1 MGSSSPYWFLWCLG
15 NHFFTNVFRSRS
27 SSSRLRLRNRSM
39 FDLLLSLCFADL
51 LVGLVTIPVDLILE
65 TDLLNRPALCYS
77 ALFVSQGKP
86 LFLRFSLEQTRDRRT
101 HLLKCDIDEQG
112 VPLIMICSALFIF
125 IRVNS

>member
-1 MGSSSPYWFLWCLG
+1 MVPWTGSPYGLFMASRV
-15 NHFFTNVFRSRS
+15 FTILFRSRS

-39 FDLLLSLCFADL
+39 FDLLLSLCVADL

-77 ALFVSQGKP
+77 ALFISQGKP
-86 LFLRFSLEQTRDRRT
+86 LFLHFSLERT
-101 HLLKCDIDEQG
+101 QLLKCDIDEQG

-125 IRVNS
+125 IRVKIHE